1 MRLASTA
8 TVARGPLAQLAKKIL
23 RAGWPGT
30 RVVKSAAATGLA
42 WFAATRFGD
51 PAPLFAVFGALN
63 GMQPTIAGSVRHT
76 SGALLGILLGSALA
90 VTSEAL
96 VDAPRAVMVALLVA
110 LGLLIALRLH
120 AYSLLGT
127 EVAVTGVLVFALSGG
142 SLLWAAGRFGETAL
156 GGAIAFVINMLVLPP
171 DYRRDARRATRL
183 LAGELVVHLRT
194 ALADT
199 LQPPSREE
207 ARAHFIAA
215 GGAVQLAEE
224 LLSQTERARE
234 ALRFNLVL
242 RYSPVRRA
250 SPAELERYVRGVEA
264 LASAMTH
271 ARAACRAVW
280 HASRRRTRMHERSG
294 DWRGLLADV
303 EPALTRFEHYVL
315 DGEGDTL
322 VAAEIALRY
331 AMAKHAEVVSANATS
346 TEPWGMDEASVLAE
360 TERVL
365 DDLRGALLR

>member
-1 MRLASTA
+1 MRRTSPAYRHA
-8 TVARGPLAQLAKKIL
+8 AARLGKRML

-30 RVVKSAAATGLA
+30 RVLKSAVASGLA
-42 WFAATRFGD
+42 WSAATRLGD

-63 GMQPTIAGSVRHT
+63 GMQPTIAGSLRHT

-110 LGLLIALRLH
+110 LGLLVALRLH

-156 GGAIAFVINMLVLPP
+156 GGALAFVINVLVLPP
-171 DYRRDARRATRL
+171 DYRQDARRATRL

-199 LQPPSREE
+199 VQPPTREE
-207 ARAHFIAA
+207 ARAHFVAA
-215 GGAVQLAEE
+215 GAAVQLAEE

-234 ALRFNLVL
+234 ALRFNPVL

-250 SPAELERYVRGVEA
+250 SPAEIERLLRGVEA

-280 HASRRRTRMHERSG
+280 HATRRPARVRERSG
-294 DWRGLLADV
+294 DWQGLLADV
-303 EPALTRFEHYVL
+303 EPALSRFEHYVL
-315 DGEGDTL
+315 HGEGATL
-322 VAAEIALRY
+322 VAADVALRY

-346 TEPWGMDEASVLAE
+346 GEPWGMDEASVLAE

-365 DDLRGALLR
+365 DDLRGALRR